1 MANSNRVHQIAN
13 MHNDKTREQYEITD
27 NDARERLDAVEANM
41 TSALAQ
47 ISAAEGRINSAVQT
61 QNGQIG
67 ALDGRTEALED
78 GVEAINEVLQENV
91 TTVNGQTGNVM
102 LTATDVG
109 ALPDDTLI
117 PQYLSELH
125 PDGDHLTVTSAE
137 KSEWY
142 DKVSQE
148 ELSYVANRIDRVINQ
163 SGEPNVIDRILVN
176 GVEAVPDGRTVS
188 VPDTTYTVGVSG
200 HTLTMTDNAGNA
212 QTAALPN
219 DSYDDAALR
228 GRMTEAERD
237 ILSLQATVDN
247 MELTADNVTYGD
259 SDVETALDSLAEADT
274 AMQQTIQGVPA
285 MQTLLNNTV
294 SNEAEYVVTSAT
306 ASRAYA
312 AGDYIVLNGI
322 LYKVTSSI
330 SSGETIGSSNTQRV
344 YITDEITTI
353 AGDLAEEA
361 AAARADME
369 DDIEALQQRLGAGL
383 SFGVSGGKYGYFVN
397 GSFSS
402 FRAPTGNAVAGDVLS
417 GKTFANAASDSETGT
432 MPNNGAVS
440 QALNCGA
447 SYTVPAGYHNGSGT
461 VTANSLASQTGV
473 DDGKTAATAASMRSG
488 YQAWVNGSKVS
499 GSMATLTSS
508 NFSGTH
514 SSTTAGASSNYV
526 TKSTSAGYVAN
537 NTSVNT
543 LAAATSATI
552 ATTGA
557 TGTKTINI
565 KPGYYNKIS
574 VNQTAAYEAGQSS
587 AKLIWSHAGRGDNIQ
602 DDTGNNVTPKYRD
615 SAQVTA
621 TKAQT
626 VTVYWTRRGW
636 NYETDA
642 NKIVLYV
649 AGTAKNVSV
658 TTAQGA
664 GYNVG
669 STNISVAS
677 GQTVKL
683 RCYGQDGTNG
693 VDLHCA
699 ACCVVY

>member
-1 MANSNRVHQIAN
+1 

-47 ISAAEGRINSAVQT
+47 ISAAEGRINSAIQT
-61 QNGQIG
+61 QSGQIG
-67 ALDGRTEALED
+67 TLDGRTEALED
-78 GVEAINEVLQENV
+78 GVEAINEALQENV
-91 TTVNGQTGNVM
+91 ATVNGQTGNVV
-102 LTATDVG
+102 LSATDVG
-109 ALPDDTLI
+109 ALPDDTPI
-117 PQYLSELH
+117 PQYLYELH
-125 PDGDHLTVTSAE
+125 SDEDHLTVTSAE
-137 KSEWY
+137 KNEWY
-142 DKVSQE
+142 DKVSQA
-148 ELSYVANRIDRVINQ
+148 ELSYVANRINRVIDQ

-176 GVEAVPDGRTVS
+176 GVEAVPDGRTVD

-200 HTLTMTDNAGNA
+200 HTLTMTDNSGNS

-237 ILSLQATVDN
+237 ILSLQAAIDD

-259 SDVETALDSLAEADT
+259 SDVETALDALAAADT
-274 AMQQTIQGVPA
+274 AMQQTVQGVPG

-322 LYKVTSSI
+322 LYKVTASI
-330 SSGETIGSSNTQRV
+330 SSGETIGASNTQRV

-353 AGDLAEEA
+353 AGSLESDLSDATS
-361 AAARADME
+361 D
-369 DDIEALQQRLGAGL
+369 LQNSIDAVSQKIGAGL
-383 SFGVSGGKYGYFVN
+383 SFGVSGGKYGYYVN
-397 GSFSS
+397 GANFKS
-402 FRAPTGNAVAGDVLS
+402 FRQPAGDAVAGDVLS
-417 GKTFANAASDSETGT
+417 GKTFANATSDSLTGSMT
-432 MPNNGAVS
+432 NRGAVS
-440 QALNCGA
+440 KALNCGG
-447 SYTVPAGYHNGSGT
+447 SYTVPAGYHNGSGK

-473 DDGKTAATAASMRSG
+473 DDGKTAATAATIRSG

-574 VNQTAAYEAGQSS
+574 VNQTAAYEAG
-587 AKLIWSHAGRGDNIQ
+587 LTTGRGLTYIDAFGERTTKTFNNSAYDSYLFVVSGEGESRIDNCM
-602 DDTGNNVTPKYRD
+602 
-615 SAQVTA
+615 
-621 TKAQT
+621 
-626 VTVYWTRRGW
+626 
-636 NYETDA
+636 
-642 NKIVLYV
+642 
-649 AGTAKNVSV
+649 
-658 TTAQGA
+658 
-664 GYNVG
+664 
-669 STNISVAS
+669 AS
-677 GQTVKL
+677 GTSYSGTKTELKKSIINTSCPLRIFKITRSTGITIVSGDRSHWVVFGVK
-683 RCYGQDGTNG
+683 
-693 VDLHCA
+693 
-699 ACCVVY
+699 

>member
-78 GVEAINEVLQENV
+78 GVEAINEALQENV
-91 TTVNGQTGNVM
+91 TSVNGQIGNVV

-142 DKVSQE
+142 DKVSQA
-148 ELSYVANRIDRVINQ
+148 ELDYVANRIDRVINQ

-237 ILSLQATVDN
+237 ILSLQAAIDD

-330 SSGETIGSSNTQRV
+330 SSGETIGANNTQRV
-344 YITDEITTI
+344 YITDEISTI
-353 AGDLAEEA
+353 AGTLEDDLASA
-361 AAARADME
+361 TSD
-369 DDIEALQQRLGAGL
+369 LQGSIDAVNQKIGAGL
-383 SFGVSGGKYGYFVN
+383 SFGVSGGKYGYYVN
-397 GSFSS
+397 GANFKS
-402 FRAPTGNAVAGDVLS
+402 FRAPTGDAAAGDVLS
-417 GKTFANAASDSETGT
+417 GKTFSNATSDAETGT
-432 MPNNGAVS
+432 MPNRGGVT
-440 QALNCGA
+440 QALNCGG
-447 SYTVPAGYHNGSGT
+447 SYTIQAGYHDGTGT

-473 DDGKTAATAASMRSG
+473 DSGKTAATAATIRSG
-488 YQAWVNGSKVS
+488 YQAWVNGSKIS

-514 SSTTAGASSNYV
+514 SSTTAGASSDYV
-526 TKSTSAGYVAN
+526 TKSTNAGYVAN

-552 ATTGA
+552 ATTAA

-574 VNQTAAYEAGQSS
+574 VNQTAAYNAGKS
-587 AKLIWSHAGRGDNIQ
+587 AAVESLTGSFVMGHWYHACSYTINAGNFNSISVKSTKVPSGDIE
-602 DDTGNNVTPKYRD
+602 TGD
-615 SAQVTA
+615 
-621 TKAQT
+621 
-626 VTVYWTRRGW
+626 
-636 NYETDA
+636 
-642 NKIVLYV
+642 LYV
-649 AGTAKNVSV
+649 KCGTTQKNF
-658 TTAQGA
+658 TANNQTQTITGCKGKA
-664 GYNVG
+664 IVIGCVAWHG
-669 STNISVAS
+669 SSTYEDF
-677 GQTVKL
+677 
-683 RCYGQDGTNG
+683 CGTYT
-693 VDLHCA
+693 LSL
-699 ACCVVY
+699 